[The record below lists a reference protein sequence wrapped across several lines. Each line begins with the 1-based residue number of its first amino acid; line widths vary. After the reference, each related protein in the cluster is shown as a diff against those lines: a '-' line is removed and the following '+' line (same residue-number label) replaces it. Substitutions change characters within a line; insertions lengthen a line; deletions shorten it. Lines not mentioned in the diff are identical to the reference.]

1 MCRHQWEK
9 NPSPV
14 KSWKGDRLVANSTAN
29 SSEELSHIYHPAATF
44 SHINGKCCK
53 SPWNTVTVTICSLSF
68 WKYLDYD

>member
-29 SSEELSHIYHPAATF
+29 SSEELSHIYHPELQHFHTLMENAAKV
-44 SHINGKCCK
+44 HEI
-53 SPWNTVTVTICSLSF
+53 L
-68 WKYLDYD
+68 